1 MTHRDPVPP
10 RPAPETLA
18 RLQELTKHDY
28 DAVPRERILAAIGIR
43 VNKPADDLQSDE
55 PIVEPEHITAQ

>member
-1 MTHRDPVPP
+1 
-10 RPAPETLA
+10 
-18 RLQELTKHDY
+18 LQELTKHDY

-55 PIVEPEHITAQ
+55 TIVEPEHITAQ